1 MRLRNILMSLG
12 GFGLL
17 FGAVVA
23 VDPRVRGELDRW
35 LLGPNGV
42 TSWDNR
48 AFDMGHSI
56 ANALRIQG
64 LENGPMMIF
73 AVVGGVLFLLMLK
86 A

>member
-23 VDPRVRGELDRW
+23 VDPRVRAELDRW
-35 LLGPNGV
+35 LLGANGV
-42 TSWDNR
+42 ASWDNR
-48 AFDMGHSI
+48 AIDMSYNI
-56 ANALRIQG
+56 ANALKIQG
-64 LENGPMMIF
+64 IENGPMMIF
-73 AVVGGVLFLLMLK
+73 AVDGGVLFLLMLK